1 MFLVG
6 NEWKPFTK
14 TAVFWQSSDTRY
26 EVLLDDAD
34 SCNIPWEAQTDDG
47 FMFVGLIGRKDD
59 TVVASKVLILPVN
72 EGVQAG
78 TDEPALTQPLYD
90 QLIARAADYAESA
103 KRSAEAIG
111 KYVTLEY
118 LEEFVTSK
126 ISSAL
131 GQLSIKSAVFG
142 GEAA

>member
-1 MFLVG
+1 MFLVSD
-6 NEWKPFTK
+6 EWKPFTK

-34 SCNIPWEAQTDDG
+34 SCNIPWEAQTADG
-47 FMFVGLIGRKDD
+47 FMFVGIIGRKDD
-59 TVVASKVLILPVN
+59 IVIASKVLVVPVN

-78 TDEPALTQPLYD
+78 TNEPAVTQPLYD
-90 QLIARAADYAESA
+90 RLIARAAEYAESA
-103 KRSAEAIG
+103 KQSAEVIG
-111 KYVTLEY
+111 NYVTLEY
-118 LEEFVTSK
+118 LEKYVALK

-131 GQLSIKSAVFG
+131 EQLPMKSEVFS